1 MQKLTPFTTF
11 LCVFLF
17 QLNSIKNYIKGELCK
32 YQNSTDLKKKDE
44 KNIVSQN
51 LNLDA
56 LPASLGKI
64 QMLE

>member
-17 QLNSIKNYIKGELCK
+17 QLNLIKNYIKGELCK